1 MIILYREHQMEKIDT
16 KAAEQF
22 YSAVLKL
29 RTMDECRSFF
39 DDVCTIK
46 ELQDLVQRFQ
56 VALLLDEGKNYMEI
70 SRQTS
75 VSSATISRVNRCLV
89 YGDGGYR
96 TVIKR
101 MKDGGSDD

>member
-1 MIILYREHQMEKIDT
+1 MEKIDT
-16 KAAEQF
+16 KAAERF

>member
-1 MIILYREHQMEKIDT
+1 MIIIYREHQMEKIDT